1 MLVSFLSL
9 NRNCYR
15 IIVPDDCETYEQRY
29 NVGCN
34 YASVEDWEA
43 AEAALKTAENAAKTF
58 LQEDEA
64 GEDEIEEETGIIR
77 VQLGYVLQ
85 KQGRDKEAQTIYN
98 QVHKYIHTTYV

>member
-1 MLVSFLSL
+1 M
-9 NRNCYR
+9 
-15 IIVPDDCETYEQRY
+15 
-29 NVGCN
+29 GCN

-43 AEAALKTAENAAKTF
+43 AEAALKNAENAAKTF

-98 QVHKYIHTTYV
+98 QVHKYILHTKMAKKCD